1 MKTLKPLA
9 TLAVAGLMF
18 ALASCASTSPDSQY
32 PDDVRANFM
41 EACVAQSG
49 ATEASCGDCLV
60 ALENEYTFDEFVALD
75 AAMREGTVE
84 PAEQERFDAI
94 VAECGE

>member
-1 MKTLKPLA
+1 MYCRPRA
-9 TLAVAGLMF
+9 T
-18 ALASCASTSPDSQY
+18 
-32 PDDVRANFM
+32 DDVRANFM

>member
-1 MKTLKPLA
+1 MRLRPRSPGVFHAEALCRRPRA
-9 TLAVAGLMF
+9 T
-18 ALASCASTSPDSQY
+18 
-32 PDDVRANFM
+32 DDVHTNFM
-41 EACVAQSG
+41 EASVAQSG